1 MKAPGTATG
10 FTLLELLVAMTV
22 LGVLTGLLATG
33 LSFGARIWEREQT
46 QLEQWAEMQ
55 AVQDVLR
62 RMVGEA
68 WPLNVP
74 TVADKQ
80 GVAFVGSSNS
90 IEFLGPPPA
99 QSQAGGIYQY
109 GLLSRIGPNG
119 ASLVLTW
126 RLHGPDGTQRQG
138 RRGSAGRIRRQES
151 GDYKEVVLVDGVAN
165 VEFSYFGGGGD
176 DIKPRW
182 NNRWEDAAQLP
193 LLVRMHVQFPA
204 GDRRRWPDLVVALA
218 ITGSLGEG

>member
-1 MKAPGTATG
+1 MKAPEAAAG

-33 LSFGARIWEREQT
+33 LSFGTRIWEREQT

-55 AVQDVLR
+55 LVEDVLR
-62 RMVGEA
+62 RTVGEA

-74 TVADKQ
+74 TVADTE
-80 GVAFVGSSNS
+80 GVAFVGTSNS
-90 IEFLGPPPA
+90 INFLGPPPA

-109 GLLSRIGPNG
+109 GLLSRTGSEG

-126 RLHGPDGTQRQG
+126 RLHSPDGTQRQG
-138 RRGSAGRIRRQES
+138 RRGLVARIRRQAS
-151 GDYKEVVLVDGVAN
+151 GEHKEVVLIDGVTN

-176 DIKPRW
+176 DIEPRW
-182 NNRWEDAAQLP
+182 SNRWEDAAKLP
-193 LLVRMHVQFPA
+193 MLVRMHVRFPA
-204 GDRRRWPDLVVALA
+204 GDRRRWPDLVIAPA
-218 ITGSLGEG
+218 ITASMGEG

>member
-1 MKAPGTATG
+1 MKARETAAG

-55 AVQDVLR
+55 TVQDVLR

-109 GLLSRIGPNG
+109 GLFSRTGPYG

-126 RLHGPDGTQRQG
+126 RLHSPDGMQRQG
-138 RRGSAGRIRRQES
+138 GRRGLAARIRRQES
-151 GDYKEVVLVDGVAN
+151 GDHEVVLVDGVAN
-165 VEFSYFGGGGD
+165 MEFSYFGGGGD

-182 NNRWEDAAQLP
+182 SNRWEDAAQLP
-193 LLVRMHVQFPA
+193 LLVRMRVQFPA
-204 GDRRRWPDLVVALA
+204 GDRRRWPDLVVAPA